1 MSQRGNSE
9 VTDLRPSRRLELMNG
24 SKPCG
29 PSGNARAPSRRR
41 TRGAI
46 RLAPFPS
53 PRPSPLGP
61 LGRGRIGPRAA
72 KDQTR
77 LMVRNGFDC
86 CSLSHRERVR
96 VRGNHRNSDPAYLST
111 PGTVELRESSGRA
124 GGFSARLLAKN
135 EVTQAVNPP
144 ACAAE
149 RTGAAGRPAHER
161 TSAIRVYSCP
171 FVVN

>member
-1 MSQRGNSE
+1 MVNPIAGGLQEPVAPPTYTQDQAVENCASACTRAE
-9 VTDLRPSRRLELMNG
+9 ITDLRQSRRLELMNG

-72 KDQTR
+72 NDQTR
-77 LMVRNGFDC
+77 L
-86 CSLSHRERVR
+86 
-96 VRGNHRNSDPAYLST
+96 
-111 PGTVELRESSGRA
+111 
-124 GGFSARLLAKN
+124 
-135 EVTQAVNPP
+135 
-144 ACAAE
+144 
-149 RTGAAGRPAHER
+149 
-161 TSAIRVYSCP
+161 
-171 FVVN
+171 